1 MQTLLRNS
9 FVGQTIDDICKRRL
23 TSVHYGCATAIPE
36 LLMIK
41 RGVLDV
47 SECHFNDH
55 ESRLY
60 CMSWLILFVLRNYV
74 TFYFLSVICALCT
87 MFILIN
93 LNGYVTHML

>member
-55 ESRLY
+55 ES
-60 CMSWLILFVLRNYV
+60 
-74 TFYFLSVICALCT
+74 
-87 MFILIN
+87 
-93 LNGYVTHML
+93 